1 MEIKAH
7 FAHIGETIQG
17 ELNGAQTS
25 ITAAIAWLTDAELF
39 NALVQAAR
47 RGVSVRIALL
57 DDAINRGAALARE
70 NLTAANGHC
79 YWIPETGKSEG
90 SLHHKF
96 CVIDGNI
103 IITGSYNW
111 TRRASRADEN
121 IMVVQG
127 DSKLAA
133 GYIEAFEALL
143 QKYGQSAIAST
154 AAIDTRLLQKRLQII
169 LNLLQLE
176 DYATITQQLPHLEAA
191 RAHQTI
197 PALLEAIKQQHWED
211 AEQTLNE
218 LLAKGAALTHYVS
231 PENAQLRLVLR
242 TLEAQIIALTTEQTE
257 TEQLIEQFSK
267 RQNSIIGDILGQY
280 LILRER
286 VYAQRA
292 KKTGSRADKQ
302 AYEAAKE
309 ENQSYQQS
317 HDPNAGVSPLD
328 ALTPEQQ
335 AELKRLFQQA
345 NMLCHP
351 DRVSEAD
358 KLQAQAVF
366 AQVQQAR
373 KNADLDTLRRLYKNL
388 KEGKP
393 FEDLAEMP
401 TELDQ
406 LRRQV
411 ARLGLEVE
419 RYIAAIH
426 ALRNTETYQTLS
438 ALTDWDSHFT
448 EARQQLE
455 SECGK
460 LRAEL
465 EKMRHDRN

>member
-7 FAHIGETIQG
+7 FAHIGKTIQD

-25 ITAAIAWLTDAELF
+25 ITAAIAWLTDPELF
-39 NALVQAAR
+39 NALVRAAR

-57 DDAINRGAALARE
+57 DDAINRRAALARE

-79 YWIPETGKSEG
+79 YWIPETGRSEG

-111 TRRASRADEN
+111 TRRAGRADEN

-127 DSKLAA
+127 DPKLAA
-133 GYIEAFEALL
+133 GYLQAFEALL
-143 QKYGQSAIAST
+143 QKYGQSTTST
-154 AAIDTRLLQKRLQII
+154 AAPIDTRLLHKRLQVI

-191 RAHQTI
+191 RAYQNI
-197 PALLEAIKQQHWED
+197 PVLLEAIKQRHWED
-211 AEQTLNE
+211 AEQTLRE
-218 LLAKGAALTHYVS
+218 LLAKGMALTLYES
-231 PENAQLRLVLR
+231 PENAELRLALR

-280 LILRER
+280 LNLRER
-286 VYAQRA
+286 VYA
-292 KKTGSRADKQ
+292 KKAQQTGKTEDNQ
-302 AYEAAKE
+302 AFEAAKE
-309 ENQSYQQS
+309 ENESYQQS
-317 HDPNAGVSPLD
+317 HDPNGGVSPLD

-335 AELKRLFQQA
+335 AELTRLFRQA

-351 DRVSEAD
+351 DRVHGEDD

-366 AQVQQAR
+366 NQVQQAR
-373 KNADLDTLRRLYKNL
+373 NNADLDTLRRLHKLL

-393 FEDLAEMP
+393 FEDLSEMP
-401 TELDQ
+401 MEVDQ
-406 LRRQV
+406 LRQQV
-411 ARLGLEVE
+411 TRLRLKVE
-419 RYIAAIH
+419 SCIAAIH
-426 ALRNTETYQTLS
+426 ELRQTETFQTLS
-438 ALTDWDSHFT
+438 ALTDWDSHFA

-455 SECGK
+455 SECEK
-460 LRAEL
+460 FRAEL
-465 EKMRHDRN
+465 EQDAP